1 MPTLDPTPIWD
12 EDFATRSVTIVNL
25 HGKGD
30 YDAAKDA
37 ASEGWEIL
45 LEREPD
51 NEFDPNAVIAYLDES
66 NCTAKTIL
74 GYIEK
79 EGSPELAEQLSL
91 GAPLHAKASGR
102 PYSGAGARGGRRAFY
117 HHDRSG
123 GLG

>member
-1 MPTLDPTPIWD
+1 MARPWSSTFTPLSDAPRFTRGGAMPTLDPTPIWD

-66 NCTAKTIL
+66 NCTA
-74 GYIEK
+74 
-79 EGSPELAEQLSL
+79 
-91 GAPLHAKASGR
+91 
-102 PYSGAGARGGRRAFY
+102 
-117 HHDRSG
+117 
-123 GLG
+123 

>member
-51 NEFDPNAVIAYLDES
+51 NES

-102 PYSGAGARGGRRAFY
+102 PYSGAGARGGSLDVLVFLEGQ
-117 HHDRSG
+117 DPSE
-123 GLG
+123 